1 VYRYL
6 DIILEDF
13 DLGNERDEYLE
24 LTSGLVRDLLK
35 GSCTKLFYIYKWKNL
50 TVLFVISTETGYDIV
65 LLKFQHFLMSSKLVE
80 TKDTCLF
87 SLGKNDFGKSI
98 IKKNIKLI

>member
-13 DLGNERDEYLE
+13 DLENERDEYME
-24 LTSGLVRDLLK
+24 LTPGLVRDLLK

-50 TVLFVISTETGYDIV
+50 TVLFAISMETGYDIV
-65 LLKFQHFLMSSKLVE
+65 LLKFQH
-80 TKDTCLF
+80 LF
-87 SLGKNDFGKSI
+87 NVFKIVRN
-98 IKKNIKLI
+98 